1 MDNERRLEDFT
12 EEEIK
17 ELEQAEAEGTQFLTV
32 ESISN
37 LMNFTDEEL
46 AEIEADADEAYAEIE
61 AEFDAQQGGEQ

>member
-1 MDNERRLEDFT
+1 MDDERRLEDFT

-46 AEIEADADEAYAEIE
+46 ALVKIK
-61 AEFDAQQGGEQ
+61 Q